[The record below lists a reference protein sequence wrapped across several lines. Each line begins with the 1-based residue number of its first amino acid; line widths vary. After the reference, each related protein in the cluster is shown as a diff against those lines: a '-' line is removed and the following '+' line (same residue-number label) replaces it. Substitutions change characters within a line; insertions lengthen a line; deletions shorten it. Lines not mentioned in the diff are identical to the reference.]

1 MFCKQFAPLPGLQQR
16 DGVKVNKT
24 SHLTAVT
31 SEMEY
36 GLGFLRGLE
45 VTCV

>member
-1 MFCKQFAPLPGLQQR
+1 MLCRQFAPLPGLQQR

-31 SEMEY
+31 SEAEH
-36 GLGFLRGLE
+36 GLRFLRGLE

>member
-1 MFCKQFAPLPGLQQR
+1 MLCRQFVPLPGLQQR

-24 SHLTAVT
+24 SHLTVVT
-31 SEMEY
+31 SEVEH
-36 GLGFLRGLE
+36 GLGFLSGLE